1 MSNNEFTWFD
11 RITRVADTIENEDDR
26 VRFIVAVVDFGT
38 KGIEPDFGY
47 PLNGLFEGVRDSIEQ
62 SVDSRMNN
70 KGGRK
75 KNPTFS
81 NKKNPRSENEITPV
95 SNNEKPPVSENEK
108 PLIQVQD
115 QIQVQ
120 VQDKSILSGD
130 DAPCDEVIAYL
141 NEKTGKRL
149 NPKTESYRKFI
160 RARFSEGYTLDD
172 FKTVI
177 DNKVDQWGSPPKPG
191 EKDMRPFLRP
201 DTLFRPSHFDSYLNE
216 KSNEVNP
223 YAIYD

>member
-11 RITRVADTIENEDDR
+11 RITRVADTIENEEDR

-75 KNPTFS
+75 KKPPFS
-81 NKKNPRSENEITPV
+81 KQKNPRSENEITPV
-95 SNNEKPPVSENEK
+95 SDNEKPTVSENEK